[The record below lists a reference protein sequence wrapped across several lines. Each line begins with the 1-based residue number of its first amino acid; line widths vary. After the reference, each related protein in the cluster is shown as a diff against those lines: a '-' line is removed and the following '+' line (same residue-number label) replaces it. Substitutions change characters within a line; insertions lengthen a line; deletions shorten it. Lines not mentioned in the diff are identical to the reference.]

1 MFERMMMTDVGLDLR
16 AFDVFGRKRGRLV
29 GAVRALLSKRQRQ
42 PHAAQC
48 VCAPC
53 QAR

>member
-1 MFERMMMTDVGLDLR
+1 MFQRMMMTDVGLDLR
-16 AFDVFGRKRGRLV
+16 AFDVFGRRKGRLA
-29 GAVRALLSKRQRQ
+29 GAVRALLSRRQHR